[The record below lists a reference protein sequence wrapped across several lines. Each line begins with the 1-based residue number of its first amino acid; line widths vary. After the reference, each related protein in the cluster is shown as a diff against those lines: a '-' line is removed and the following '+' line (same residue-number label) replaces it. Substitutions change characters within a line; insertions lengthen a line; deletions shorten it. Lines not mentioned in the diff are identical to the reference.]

1 MDPVL
6 AIRRTALEAQAELDR
21 LYAAGAPTAGS
32 ALDQLGLRDG
42 LAIVEDFLDHGEAG
56 LALEHLLYMI
66 NEPSLQ
72 LSPQWRADV
81 AQAARSLGLF
91 HLVRG
96 AIVSPPE
103 DDPELII
110 PFSRIP
116 MLLMFGPLGILVV
129 VSVLINPA
137 QWKDVPAWAYALLI
151 GGPSLAIVGNI
162 VLPHLSYLQ
171 LTPEGLLIKYPFG
184 RRFYPWGEV
193 QNFKV
198 VDGPKTDF
206 VSSGE
211 RIAFDFVKDSPRR
224 TLPVKMGAALLGSDM
239 RIMASYRMHPEDL
252 VGVLNEWQQRYGI
265 PIPQMI
271 DPHHAIVQL
280 SDK

>member
-1 MDPVL
+1 V
-6 AIRRTALEAQAELDR
+6 
-21 LYAAGAPTAGS
+21 
-32 ALDQLGLRDG
+32 
-42 LAIVEDFLDHGEAG
+42 
-56 LALEHLLYMI
+56 
-66 NEPSLQ
+66 N
-72 LSPQWRADV
+72 
-81 AQAARSLGLF
+81 
-91 HLVRG
+91 
-96 AIVSPPE
+96 PPE
-103 DDPELII
+103 DDPELTI
-110 PFSRIP
+110 PFSQIP

-239 RIMASYRMHPEDL
+239 RIMASYQMHSQDL
-252 VGVLNEWQQRYGI
+252 AEVLNEWQQRYG
-265 PIPQMI
+265 MRDA
-271 DPHHAIVQL
+271 DP
-280 SDK
+280 SDD